1 MPIIWRYLLSQ
12 YVKVLCLCTIAFI
25 AVLLTTRL
33 DEIAHFATLGSEGYY
48 VLWFTL
54 NQIPYVLPIA
64 LPISCLISAILLI
77 QRLSRSHELTAF
89 RASGM
94 ALNQILTPIL
104 VAAAC
109 LSLLNFYIVSE
120 AATNSH
126 LATGSI
132 KNELRS
138 INPLLLLHNKH
149 LVRLKGLYFD
159 ILGPS
164 KLGETASDVVLA
176 MPNKSNNRINLMIAK
191 KLTASPVAI
200 TGKNITLISSLGDD
214 EREQFDS
221 MMLENIEK
229 VTTSI
234 QDFSQLMQKKVWAL
248 NNDHLKLSLL
258 LVRLNE
264 ESKLLAKAREEKK
277 PESELKQIQRS
288 LNRGYSEIIRRVS
301 LAVAIFTFTLMGA
314 AFGVSISRYHSSRG
328 VFFVIGL
335 AALYMIAFFA
345 AKGVDHLFIASSL
358 LYLVPHLVIILLSLW
373 VLNRAAKGVE

>member
-12 YVKVLCLCTIAFI
+12 YLKVLCFCTIAFI

-64 LPISCLISAILLI
+64 LPISCLISAILLV
-77 QRLSRSHELTAF
+77 QGLSRSHELTAF

-94 ALNQILTPIL
+94 ALSQIFAPIL
-104 VAAAC
+104 LAAAC
-109 LSLLNFYIVSE
+109 LSLVNFYIVSE
-120 AATNSH
+120 AATSSH

-149 LVRLKGLYFD
+149 LIRLKGIYFD
-159 ILGPS
+159 ILGHS
-164 KLGETASDVVLA
+164 KLGETASDVILA
-176 MPNKSNNRINLMIAK
+176 MPNKSNNRINLMVAK
-191 KLTASPVAI
+191 KLAATPLVI
-200 TGKNITLISSLGDD
+200 TGRNVTLISSLGDD
-214 EREQFDS
+214 DFERFDS

-234 QDFSQLMQKKVWAL
+234 QDFSQLIQKKVWSL

-258 LVRLNE
+258 LVRLDE
-264 ESKLLAKAREEKK
+264 ENKLLFQAKKDNK

-288 LNRGYSEIIRRVS
+288 LNRGHSEIVRRIS
-301 LAVAIFTFTLMGA
+301 LALAIFTFTLMGA

-335 AALYMIAFFA
+335 AAMYMIAFFA
-345 AKGVDHLFIASSL
+345 AKGIDHLFMASSL
-358 LYLVPHLVIILLSLW
+358 LYLLPHLLIVILSIW
-373 VLNRAAKGVE
+373 VLKRTAKGVE